1 MSDRVARAFNSSEAA
16 PAVVLDIS
24 KAFYRFGMLVFFPNL
39 GFVEFRVRYLILFH
53 LFSVTV
59 GFEWFWM
66 GNLPKSIHLMLEF
79 FKTPL
84 WSYTFSTNINYIP
97 DVICNIVTYADVT
110 ALYSKC
116 DQASDQW

>member
-1 MSDRVARAFNSSEAA
+1 MAYFLSSYGIRSSGLKINLLTVLTVVSDRVVRAFNSSETA

-24 KAFYRFGMLVFFPNL
+24 KAFYRFGMLVFFSNL

-66 GNLPKSIHLMLEF
+66 GNLPKNIQLMLEF
-79 FKTPL
+79 FKAPL
-84 WSYTFSTNINYIP
+84 LVLHFFY
-97 DVICNIVTYADVT
+97 
-110 ALYSKC
+110 
-116 DQASDQW
+116 